1 MVVYML
7 LLPLSGAQ
15 AKLIRF
21 IFFTTGLKLASRV
34 MTAFTVVKLLT
45 FVFIVVVG
53 VVFMIKRRS
62 FPESFEHPFRT
73 VPGLSLSVPSF
84 ASSLYGVFWAYT
96 GW

>member
-1 MVVYML
+1 ML
-7 LLPLSGAQ
+7 
-15 AKLIRF
+15 F
-21 IFFTTGLKLASRV
+21 CFFTVTLAMINCYSLKLASRV
-34 MTAFTVVKLLT
+34 MTVFTVVKILT

-53 VVFMIKRRS
+53 VVFMIKRQS

-84 ASSLYGVFWAYT
+84 ASSLYGVLWAYT